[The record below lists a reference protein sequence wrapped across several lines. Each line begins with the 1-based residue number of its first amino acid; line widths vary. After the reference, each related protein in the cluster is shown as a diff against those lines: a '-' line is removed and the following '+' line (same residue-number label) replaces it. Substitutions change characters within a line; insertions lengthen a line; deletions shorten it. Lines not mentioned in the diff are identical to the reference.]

1 MSGAGFLVGRT
12 VFVAGHRGLAGS
24 AIVRRLAG
32 ERCRVLTATRA
43 ELDLLR
49 QDQVEGWMAR
59 HRPEVVFLA
68 AGKVGGILANS
79 RAPADF
85 LHENLMINANLL
97 ASAHAVGC
105 RRVVVLGS
113 SCIYPREAD
122 QPIAEDA
129 LMSGPLEP
137 TNEGYA
143 VAKIA
148 ALKLAQA
155 YARQH
160 GDGFVCLMPSNLYGP
175 NDNFD
180 LATSHVLP
188 ALVRKFAEA
197 ARARAPRVVVW
208 GTGTPLREFLHADDL
223 ADACVFAAERCRGG
237 ELVNVGSDDELSIG
251 ALAEL
256 VAEVTGFRGEIV
268 YDPSKPDGTPR
279 KKLDTSALAALGWRA
294 RIPLREGLRQ
304 LHAHW
309 TERSGASPEAAS
321 A

>member
-1 MSGAGFLVGRT
+1 MPEGGFLAGRT

-24 AIVRRLAG
+24 AILRRLAG
-32 ERCRVLTATRA
+32 EPCRVLTATRA
-43 ELDLLR
+43 ELDLAR
-49 QDQVEGWMAR
+49 QDQVEAWMGR
-59 HRPEVVFLA
+59 HRPEIVFVA

-85 LHENLMINANLL
+85 LYENLVINANLL
-97 ASAHAVGC
+97 AAAHAVGC
-105 RRVVVLGS
+105 ERVVVLGS
-113 SCIYPREAD
+113 SCIYPREAP
-122 QPIAEDA
+122 QPIAETA
-129 LMSGPLEP
+129 LLSGPLET

-148 ALKLAQA
+148 AVKMAQA
-155 YARQH
+155 YASQH
-160 GDGFVCLMPSNLYGP
+160 GRRFVSLMPCNLYGP

-188 ALVRKFAEA
+188 ALVRKFTEA
-197 ARARAPRVVVW
+197 ARSGAPRVAVW
-208 GTGTPLREFLHADDL
+208 GTGTPMREFLHADDL
-223 ADACVFAAERCRGG
+223 ADACLFAAERCRGG
-237 ELVNVGSDDELSIG
+237 ELLNVGSQDELSIR

-268 YDPSKPDGTPR
+268 YDASKPDGTPR
-279 KKLDTSALAALGWRA
+279 KKLDTSGLAALGWRA
-294 RIPLREGLRQ
+294 RIPLREGVRQ

-309 TERSGASPEAAS
+309 RELSEADPEAAP